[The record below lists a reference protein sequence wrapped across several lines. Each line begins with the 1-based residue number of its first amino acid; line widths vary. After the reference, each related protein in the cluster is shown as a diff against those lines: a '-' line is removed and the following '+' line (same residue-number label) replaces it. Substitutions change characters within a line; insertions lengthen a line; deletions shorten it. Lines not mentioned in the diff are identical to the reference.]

1 MDDFIRKQVGKE
13 KTQSALEKLK
23 RINSSMR
30 KLGCTFRLKE
40 PSSFYRKIVGRPR
53 HGF

>member
-1 MDDFIRKQVGKE
+1 MGSFIRKQVGKE
-13 KTQSALEKLK
+13 KAQSPLEKLK

-30 KLGCTFRLKE
+30 KLGCTFRTKE
-40 PSSFYRKIVGRPR
+40 PSSLYRKIVGRAK